1 MGTWLEDAQR
11 AAAHWENLVDQNPSR
26 YTARWAWALNTLG
39 AAFAEQGDDAERLV
53 HFELAARIVRSRV
66 DAGVASDEEQHDLPA
81 HLSNL
86 ASVALQVG
94 ELDIALR
101 ALQEAEV
108 RWATLPDHLRY
119 SHSEAR
125 FEDHLAH
132 VRARLT
138 G

>member
-11 AAAHWENLVDQNPSR
+11 AAAHWEHLADRSPAE
-26 YTARWAWALNTLG
+26 YAARWAWAIHTVG
-39 AAFAEQGDDAERLV
+39 AAFGEQGDEPERLA
-53 HFELAARIVRSRV
+53 HFELAASIVRARV

-94 ELDIALR
+94 ELDIARR
-101 ALQEAEV
+101 ALREAEL
-108 RWATLPDHLRY
+108 RWANLPEHLRD
-119 SHSEAR
+119 SHPEAR

-132 VRARLT
+132 VRARVT